1 MHNSFKFFLTAERL
15 CFDYM
20 PHFKFSYCELAIEL
34 ISELVS
40 ILLTSLDSIGT
51 IVSIRFQLVFFVER
65 FIVG

>member
-1 MHNSFKFFLTAERL
+1 MHNSFKVFLTADRL
-15 CFDYM
+15 CFNNM